1 MCSGTSVESGGVED
15 GDRELA
21 DNICEEVRD
30 QSPQGI
36 NYNVLLM

>member
-1 MCSGTSVESGGVED
+1 MCSGTSVESGSVED

-21 DNICEEVRD
+21 ENICEELRD

-36 NYNVLLM
+36 TYNVLVM

>member
-1 MCSGTSVESGGVED
+1 MCGDASVEIGGVED

-21 DNICEEVRD
+21 KNICQEVRD

-36 NYNVLLM
+36 NYNALVM

>member
-21 DNICEEVRD
+21 DNICQD

-36 NYNVLLM
+36 NSNVLVM